1 MESQPDL
8 FPHDRGE
15 SSFLWSSQQR
25 MGPSFDPRL
34 SPFFPFSGI
43 DLSFEFED
51 SSLAGIPEPMDT
63 SGTSIDA
70 SIQLHEMTVPILH
83 DRYPEQ
89 VSSLFD
95 PLVALDFVTF
105 TQDWHGSPDNN
116 DKVIAGPS
124 PISTSD
130 DTSMNDVPDLYDQ
143 SLLTGD
149 RRSVHAGSLPLQAP
163 TDQMVPALSPTEVQA
178 PLIMTAQ
185 IKSFELLCDPQNT
198 VFVNQAPDGLPAA
211 QEEIAPT
218 LDKRQLILWGPAR
231 ETIVKHFPTYSQHE
245 IP

>member
-1 MESQPDL
+1 MEAPTTTTKLLQAL
-8 FPHDRGE
+8 LQYLHQTTQVWYVAIILVFPA
-15 SSFLWSSQQR
+15 L
-25 MGPSFDPRL
+25 RL
-34 SPFFPFSGI
+34 TT
-43 DLSFEFED
+43 LR
-51 SSLAGIPEPMDT
+51 
-63 SGTSIDA
+63 
-70 SIQLHEMTVPILH
+70 Q
-83 DRYPEQ
+83 
-89 VSSLFD
+89 
-95 PLVALDFVTF
+95 
-105 TQDWHGSPDNN
+105 
-116 DKVIAGPS
+116 
-124 PISTSD
+124 
-130 DTSMNDVPDLYDQ
+130 NDVPDLYDQ